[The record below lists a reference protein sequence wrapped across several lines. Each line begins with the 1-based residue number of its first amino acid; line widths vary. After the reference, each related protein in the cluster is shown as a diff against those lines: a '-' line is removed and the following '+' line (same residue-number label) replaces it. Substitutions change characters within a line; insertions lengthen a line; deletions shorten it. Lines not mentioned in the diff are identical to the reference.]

1 MKLNYVTDNI
11 LAELKVNAK
20 SNINHYKKNNKEWFN
35 KYFENTNGLKEEIFP
50 GNEIELVCEG
60 EYIDTDFENIK
71 RMYGGLKDI
80 ISPKIAIDE
89 RLWVG
94 LAHSTY
100 WDYVQYRQ
108 KEQITSKK
116 GKIETSFFFT
126 YGPRRSAYVNCLSR
140 LWWAGY
146 LFYDEEC
153 KNNPWHLVRALVG
166 TDFASA
172 MLLLSSSGF
181 IANKNIALGLMESIK
196 KLRNK
201 GIQIKRR
208 HWVESTKYLNNIGA
222 MMILDELERSEIT
235 QIIDDLFIK
244 LELDQPDK
252 KDEKLAVSMNS

>member
-1 MKLNYVTDNI
+1 MKLNYVTDNA

-20 SNINHYKKNNKEWFN
+20 SNIDYYKKGNKEWFN
-35 KYFENTNGLKEEIFP
+35 KYFEDNNGLKEELFP
-50 GNEIELVCEG
+50 GNTIELVCEG

-108 KEQITSKK
+108 KEQIASKK

-146 LFYDEEC
+146 LFYDDEC
-153 KNNPWHLVRALVG
+153 ENNPWHLVRALVG
-166 TDFASA
+166 TDLHLRCFFY
-172 MLLLSSSGF
+172 LL
-181 IANKNIALGLMESIK
+181 
-196 KLRNK
+196 
-201 GIQIKRR
+201 
-208 HWVESTKYLNNIGA
+208 V
-222 MMILDELERSEIT
+222 
-235 QIIDDLFIK
+235 DL
-244 LELDQPDK
+244 
-252 KDEKLAVSMNS
+252 